1 MSRNRPLNGA
11 MARNFYLTAD
21 AAAAPRE
28 GSLREDAYDRAAR
41 EARRF
46 LSGRNPGYLD
56 VRARLDELIAAG
68 RRELATKRVV
78 ADDIEAWD
86 TSFRAMFLLCAWH
99 PL

>member
-1 MSRNRPLNGA
+1 MAA

-21 AAAAPRE
+21 TAAPSE
-28 GSLREDAYDRAAR
+28 QSLREDAYDRAAR
-41 EARRF
+41 EARGF
-46 LSGRNPGYLD
+46 LSGGDRSYLD

-68 RRELATKRVV
+68 RRELAGRRIA

-86 TSFRAMFLLCAWH
+86 TSFRVMFLLCAWH

>member
-1 MSRNRPLNGA
+1 MA
-11 MARNFYLTAD
+11 VMARNFYLSAD

-28 GSLREDAYDRAAR
+28 GSLREDAYGRAAR

-56 VRARLDELIAAG
+56 VRARLDEVIADG
-68 RRELATKRVV
+68 RRELAGKRLA

-86 TSFRAMFLLCAWH
+86 TSCRIMFLLCTWR

>member
-1 MSRNRPLNGA
+1 
-11 MARNFYLTAD
+11 MARNFYLTAGT
-21 AAAAPRE
+21 AAAPRE
-28 GSLREDAYDRAAR
+28 KSLREDAYDRAAR
-41 EARRF
+41 EARGF
-46 LSGRNPGYLD
+46 LAGGDRSYLD
-56 VRARLDELIAAG
+56 IRARLDELIADG

>member
-1 MSRNRPLNGA
+1 

-21 AAAAPRE
+21 AAAPRS
-28 GSLREDAYDRAAR
+28 GNLREDAYDRATR

-46 LSGRNPGYLD
+46 LSAGDRGYSD
-56 VRARLDELIAAG
+56 IRMRLDQLIAEG
-68 RRELATKRVV
+68 RRELAGRRV
-78 ADDIEAWD
+78 APDDIEAWD

>member
-1 MSRNRPLNGA
+1 MTA
-11 MARNFYLTAD
+11 MARNFYLTAH
-21 AAAAPRE
+21 AAAALRE
-28 GSLREDAYDRAAR
+28 QSLREDAYDRAAR

-46 LSGRNPGYLD
+46 LSGGDRSYLD
-56 VRARLDELIAAG
+56 IRTRLDELIAAG
-68 RRELATKRVV
+68 RRELAGRRVA